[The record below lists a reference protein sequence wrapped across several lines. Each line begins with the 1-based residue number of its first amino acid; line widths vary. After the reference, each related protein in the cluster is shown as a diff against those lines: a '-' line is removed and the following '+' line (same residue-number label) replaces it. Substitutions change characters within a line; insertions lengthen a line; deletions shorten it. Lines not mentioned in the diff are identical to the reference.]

1 MRRRTLMLA
10 GVGLASGSAVAHA
23 AQAAYPRKPVTLVVP
38 FGAGGIADVTARAV
52 TEAMGRALGQPF
64 VIDNRPGAGTI
75 TGSTAVAGAAPDGH
89 TLLLLSNAN
98 AVSVGLFKKL
108 PYDPVQ
114 DFVPITTLGYF
125 DLGVFAGAASRF
137 ATLKDAIAFA
147 KANPGKLN
155 VGTINVGSTQQLAA
169 KLFET
174 SAGIEMLVVPYKG
187 TPAVLTALRAGEI
200 DIAFEILG
208 PMLSQVNAKVV
219 KALAVTSEKRSN
231 ALPDV
236 PTVIESG
243 VPGYVVAS
251 WNALAA
257 PKGTPAA
264 VVDTL
269 NQAARAAIALP
280 AVHRKLEEL
289 GVRGQASTPGEL
301 GKLLASEIT
310 RWGGVIKAA
319 KIEPE

>member
-10 GVGLASGSAVAHA
+10 GVGLAGGSAVAHA